1 MKNEILSSFE
11 SIPYF
16 TIEGFRQVT
25 GVDSSDQVAR
35 NLLHRWVKAGH
46 LVQLKNGVYMTRR
59 FYEQHRG
66 DYLFSAAVSA
76 ILIPQSYLSL
86 EFILQRHNLLT
97 EVTYPITCITVKVTR
112 RIVNEIGTY
121 WYRNI
126 RTDLYRGFTITEY
139 FGIRVAQATLGKAL
153 FDYLYLRPLPAAF
166 RSMKLNIAEELRLN
180 LDELSGTDRDEF
192 SGFVEESQ
200 SRKMAYILNNFRSK
214 VWHH

>member
-1 MKNEILSSFE
+1 M
-11 SIPYF
+11 PYF

-25 GVDSSDQVAR
+25 GVGSADQVVR
-35 NLLHRWVKAGH
+35 NLLYRWVKASH

-59 FYEQHRG
+59 FYEQHRA

-97 EVTYPITCITVKVTR
+97 EVTYPITCITLRVTR

-126 RTDLYRGFTITEY
+126 RPDLYRGFTITEY

-180 LDELSGTDRDEF
+180 LDELSETDRDEF
-192 SGFVEESQ
+192 AGFVEESQ
-200 SRKMAYILNNFRSK
+200 SRKMTYILNNFRSK
-214 VWHH
+214 VWHP